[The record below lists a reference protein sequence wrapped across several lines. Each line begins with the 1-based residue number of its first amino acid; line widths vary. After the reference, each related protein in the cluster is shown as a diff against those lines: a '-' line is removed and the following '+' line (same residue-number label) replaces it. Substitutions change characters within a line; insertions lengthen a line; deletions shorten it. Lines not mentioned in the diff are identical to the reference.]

1 MTTTP
6 MLLEPQ
12 STAHALDA
20 DRASDAIGLV
30 VGGGVLVGLAA
41 LVVLFV
47 AAIVSILRSDGLSGC
62 QKLGWTVVVL
72 FLQLV
77 GPVLWF
83 TLGRRLAREQVAVPR

>member
-1 MTTTP
+1 MTTSP
-6 MLLEPQ
+6 MSTDPQ
-12 STAHALDA
+12 TIVAALDA
-20 DRASDAIGLV
+20 DQASGTIGI
-30 VGGGVLVGLAA
+30 VLGAGIAAALAA

-47 AAIVSILRSDGLSGC
+47 AAIVSILRSDGLSGG

-83 TLGRRLAREQVAVPR
+83 TVGRRLARDQVAAPR